1 MWGVVGHQGV
11 VRLLDR
17 ARALDRLAP
26 AYLLVGPPHVGKAT
40 VALALAKA
48 VNCRGATPP
57 CGECDQ
63 CRHIDEGRHPDVRV
77 LEVQE
82 IAGQRA
88 ISIDAVREL
97 QRQAYLRPF
106 EGQWR
111 VTIIDG
117 AEYLSEPAAN
127 ALLKTLEEPPPNV
140 LLVLLA
146 TNAEAV
152 LPTIRS
158 RCQRLD
164 HRPLAQ
170 EAVAE
175 ALVSRWEVP
184 TDQAAEL
191 ARLARGCIGW
201 ALRAW
206 RDATVLETRARRLE
220 RLIKVSGG
228 SLEERFAHAG
238 ELAALLAQER
248 TAVREVLDLWSAW
261 WRDLLVVRAGA
272 AAVAVQ
278 ADPPTVQQAQGFT
291 VQELV
296 AALRALLRT
305 QDLLDRNVNPR
316 LALEELALS
325 LPYPRGAQ

>member
-1 MWGVVGHQGV
+1 MWEVVGHQGV
-11 VRLLDR
+11 VRLLER
-17 ARALDRLAP
+17 ARTQDRLAP
-26 AYLLVGPPHVGKAT
+26 AYLLVGPPHVGKGT

-48 VNCRGATPP
+48 VNCRGAAPP

-82 IAGQRA
+82 VAGQRA
-88 ISIDAVREL
+88 ISIDAVREV

-127 ALLKTLEEPPPNV
+127 ALLKTLEEPPPHV

-158 RCQRLD
+158 RCQRLE
-164 HRPLAQ
+164 HRPLAE
-170 EAVAE
+170 EAVAQ
-175 ALVSRWEVP
+175 ALESRWEVP
-184 TDQAAEL
+184 SDQAQEL
-191 ARLARGCIGW
+191 ARLCRGSIGW

-206 RDATVLETRARRLE
+206 RDPTVLETRARRLE

-248 TAVREVLDLWSAW
+248 SAVREVLELWSAW
-261 WRDLLVVRAGA
+261 WRDMLVVRAGA
-272 AAVAVQ
+272 VNVAVQ
-278 ADPPTVQQAQGFT
+278 ADPTTREQAQGFT

>member
-1 MWGVVGHQGV
+1 M
-11 VRLLDR
+11 
-17 ARALDRLAP
+17 AS
-26 AYLLVGPPHVGKAT
+26 AT
-40 VALALAKA
+40 SA
-48 VNCRGATPP
+48 VTSTR
-57 CGECDQ
+57 
-63 CRHIDEGRHPDVRV
+63 GRHPDVRV
-77 LEVQE
+77 LGVQE

-88 ISIDAVREL
+88 ISIDAVREV

-146 TNAEAV
+146 TNAEGV

-164 HRPLAQ
+164 HRPLA
-170 EAVAE
+170 EEDVAE
-175 ALVSRWEVP
+175 ALSSRWEVP
-184 TDQAAEL
+184 SEQAGEL
-191 ARLARGCIGW
+191 ARLSRGCIGW

-206 RDATVLETRARRLE
+206 RDPTVLETRARRLE

-228 SLEERFAHAG
+228 ALEERFAHAG

-248 TAVREVLDLWSAW
+248 SAVREVPGPVERVVAGPARRQGRRRQRGRPGRL
-261 WRDLLVVRAGA
+261 RDHGAG
-272 AAVAVQ
+272 
-278 ADPPTVQQAQGFT
+278 PG
-291 VQELV
+291 L
-296 AALRALLRT
+296 
-305 QDLLDRNVNPR
+305 
-316 LALEELALS
+316 
-325 LPYPRGAQ
+325 YGA

>member
-26 AYLLVGPPHVGKAT
+26 AYLLVGPPHVGKGT

-170 EAVAE
+170 EAVAD

-184 TDQAAEL
+184 PDQAREL

-206 RDATVLETRARRLE
+206 RDPTVLETRARRLE

-272 AAVAVQ
+272 AAVAVH

>member
-11 VRLLDR
+11 VRLLER
-17 ARALDRLAP
+17 ARQQDRLAP
-26 AYLLVGPPHVGKAT
+26 AYLFVGPPHVGKGT

-48 VNCRGATPP
+48 VNCRGAAPP
-57 CGECDQ
+57 CNECDQ
-63 CRHIDEGRHPDVRV
+63 CRHIDERRHPDVRM

-82 IAGQRA
+82 VAGQRA
-88 ISIDAVREL
+88 ISIDAVREV

-111 VTIIDG
+111 VTVIDG

-127 ALLKTLEEPPPNV
+127 ALLKTLEEPPPHV

-146 TNAEAV
+146 TNAEGV

-164 HRPLAQ
+164 HRPLA
-170 EAVAE
+170 EDAVAQ
-175 ALVSRWEVP
+175 ALASRWEVP
-184 TDQAAEL
+184 SEQAEEL
-191 ARLARGCIGW
+191 AMLSRGCIGW

-206 RDATVLETRARRLE
+206 RDPTVLETRARRLE
-220 RLIKVSGG
+220 RLIKVSGA

-238 ELAALLAQER
+238 ELAGLLAQER
-248 TAVREVLDLWSAW
+248 SAVREVLELWCAW

-272 AAVAVQ
+272 PTVAVQ
-278 ADPPTVQQAQGFT
+278 ADATTREQAQGFT

-325 LPYPRGAQ
+325 LPYPQGAQ

>member
-17 ARALDRLAP
+17 AREQERLAP
-26 AYLLVGPPHVGKAT
+26 AYLFVGPPHVGKGT

-48 VNCRGATPP
+48 VNCRGASPP

-77 LEVQE
+77 LAVQE
-82 IAGQRA
+82 IAGQQA
-88 ISIDAVREL
+88 ISIDAVREV

-111 VTIIDG
+111 VTIVDG

-127 ALLKTLEEPPPNV
+127 AFLKTLEEPPPNV

-146 TNAEAV
+146 TNAEGV

-164 HRPLAQ
+164 HRPLSE
-170 EAVAE
+170 EAVAQ
-175 ALVSRWEVP
+175 ALESRWEVP
-184 TDQAAEL
+184 ADQAGEL
-191 ARLARGCIGW
+191 ALLSRGCIGW

-206 RDATVLETRARRLE
+206 RDPTILETRARRLE
-220 RLIKVSGG
+220 RLIKVSAG

-238 ELAALLAQER
+238 ELAGLLAQER
-248 TAVREVLDLWSAW
+248 SAVREVLELWSAW
-261 WRDLLVVRAGA
+261 WRDLLVVRTGAAGA
-272 AAVAVQ
+272 AFQ
-278 ADPPTVQQAQGFT
+278 ADPSIAEHAQGFT

-316 LALEELALS
+316 LALEELALT
-325 LPYPRGAQ
+325 LPYPREAQ